1 VEAAPLEPGPV
12 PLEAMCGPHRVIR
25 LPDGRALCTHGADPA
40 PDGVDV
46 RVAHPLV
53 PGQAQGLL
61 FPDPPGGA
69 PTFAATTPG
78 IACYGDGT
86 DGNRVQ
92 AIYAFPSGR
101 PDRYNQALP
110 YIRQWA
116 AETDAV
122 FQSSAAQTGGT
133 RRVRFVT
140 DQNCDLSVL
149 RVPLTAQGDDTFDN
163 TIAELEAQGYDHSD
177 RKYLVWMDSTVLCG
191 IATYYIDDR
200 PAAGNFNNGGF
211 GIPGSV
217 ARVDAGCWGLG
228 SRGDSVEA
236 HELMHNLGGVQ
247 PTAPNST
254 VNGHCDDDD
263 DRMCYADGSPLLVL
277 RSVCDSDQEALF
289 DCNHDDYFSTA
300 APAGNYLATHWN
312 TAGNSFLE
320 AQSTSPTVT
329 IADASVTEG
338 DGQAVHL
345 VFPVPVSA
353 TSSQPVTV
361 RFTTADGSARAPD
374 DYAATNG
381 TLTFSPGETSKAVTV
396 SVGGDVVHEPAKTLT
411 VELTSPANATLQRS
425 EAFGTIIDNDPAP
438 QTRPE
443 PREGYRFV
451 AADGGIF
458 AFGEAPFYGSTGST
472 RLNQP
477 IVGMAATPTGR
488 GYWLVAADG
497 GIFAFGDARFF
508 GSTGNIPLSQPIVG
522 MAATPT
528 GNGYWFVA
536 RDGGI
541 FAFGDAPFA
550 GSTGAMNLNQPI
562 VGMAADPDG
571 DGYWFVASDGGIFA
585 FNAPFFGSTGAMKLN
600 KPIVGMAP
608 TPTGQ
613 GYYLVASDGG
623 IFAFGD
629 AKFRGSTGAMKLNK
643 PIVGMAAARNNRG
656 YWLVASDGGIF
667 AFGNGAEFFGST
679 GNINLAKPIVGMGAA
694 PNNKGYWFVAADG
707 GIFAFGDAVAIKDPK
722 LGGSPVVGLTVA
734 PDGKGLWITRASGE
748 VNGYGSVP
756 TIGSLPSAPAQP
768 IVGIAALDLPG
779 QTTPDPAATP

>member
-1 VEAAPLEPGPV
+1 
-12 PLEAMCGPHRVIR
+12 
-25 LPDGRALCTHGADPA
+25 
-40 PDGVDV
+40 
-46 RVAHPLV
+46 
-53 PGQAQGLL
+53 
-61 FPDPPGGA
+61 
-69 PTFAATTPG
+69 
-78 IACYGDGT
+78 
-86 DGNRVQ
+86 
-92 AIYAFPSGR
+92 
-101 PDRYNQALP
+101 
-110 YIRQWA
+110 
-116 AETDAV
+116 
-122 FQSSAAQTGGT
+122 
-133 RRVRFVT
+133 
-140 DQNCDLSVL
+140 
-149 RVPLTAQGDDTFDN
+149 
-163 TIAELEAQGYDHSD
+163 
-177 RKYLVWMDSTVLCG
+177 
-191 IATYYIDDR
+191 
-200 PAAGNFNNGGF
+200 
-211 GIPGSV
+211 
-217 ARVDAGCWGLG
+217 
-228 SRGDSVEA
+228 
-236 HELMHNLGGVQ
+236 MHNLGGVQ

-338 DGQAVHL
+338 DGQAVQL
-345 VFPVPVSA
+345 VFPVTVSA

-541 FAFGDAPFA
+541 FAFGDARFF
-550 GSTGAMNLNQPI
+550 GSTGTVRPGHPIVGMAATPTGNGYWFVASDGELFSYGDAAFHGRPNGSQPIVALAPTRSGGGYWMAGADGAVYGFGDAPRLGGTGNLNQPI
-562 VGMAADPDG
+562 VGMA
-571 DGYWFVASDGGIFA
+571 STTKGG
-585 FNAPFFGSTGAMKLN
+585 
-600 KPIVGMAP
+600 
-608 TPTGQ
+608 
-613 GYYLVASDGG
+613 
-623 IFAFGD
+623 
-629 AKFRGSTGAMKLNK
+629 
-643 PIVGMAAARNNRG
+643 G
-656 YWLVASDGGIF
+656 YWLVARDGGIF
-667 AFGNGAEFFGST
+667 SFGDARFLGST
-679 GNINLAKPIVGMGAA
+679 GDLRLNQPIVGM
-694 PNNKGYWFVAADG
+694 
-707 GIFAFGDAVAIKDPK
+707 
-722 LGGSPVVGLTVA
+722 T
-734 PDGKGLWITRASGE
+734 ASA
-748 VNGYGSVP
+748 
-756 TIGSLPSAPAQP
+756 LSA
-768 IVGIAALDLPG
+768 G
-779 QTTPDPAATP
+779 